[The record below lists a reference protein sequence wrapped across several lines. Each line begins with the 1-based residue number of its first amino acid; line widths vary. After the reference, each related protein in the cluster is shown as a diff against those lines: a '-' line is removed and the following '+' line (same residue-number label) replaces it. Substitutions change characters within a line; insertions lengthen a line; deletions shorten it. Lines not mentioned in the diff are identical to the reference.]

1 MKKAPAYAFARR
13 MTAKQTPVRPR
24 PKRQEIALIDLAQ
37 KAKKI
42 PRMRALFSGR
52 NGAGKTLAAEFLARH
67 LDVALFRIDLSKVV
81 SKYIGE
87 TEKNLAR
94 VFDAAELSGAILLF
108 DEADAL
114 FGKRSEAKDAHDR
127 YANIEIDYLLQRLEK
142 FRRAGHSVVSTPPRR
157 RFDVHAQNPLPFVIP
172 ACAPIGEARPR
183 PVSRGEGACRISPVR
198 PRESG

>member
-1 MKKAPAYAFARR
+1 
-13 MTAKQTPVRPR
+13 
-24 PKRQEIALIDLAQ
+24 
-37 KAKKI
+37 
-42 PRMRALFSGR
+42 MRALFSGR

-142 FRRAGHSVVSTPPRR
+142 FRGLAILSCQRRHADDLTFMPKIHCRLSFRRARRSAKRGH
-157 RFDVHAQNPLPFVIP
+157 
-172 ACAPIGEARPR
+172 AR
-183 PVSRGEGACRISPVR
+183 
-198 PRESG
+198 

>member
-13 MTAKQTPVRPR
+13 MIPKQTPVRPL
-24 PKRQEIALIDLAQ
+24 PKRQEIALIDLAD

-42 PRMRALFSGR
+42 LRPRALFSGR
-52 NGAGKTLAAEFLARH
+52 NNAGKTLAAEFLARQ

-81 SKYIGE
+81 GKYIGE
-87 TEKNLAR
+87 TEKNLRR

-114 FGKRSEAKDAHDR
+114 FGKRSEVKDSHDR

-142 FRRAGHSVVSTPPRR
+142 FEGLAILSCKHRRAVDLTFMPKIHCRLSFRR
-157 RFDVHAQNPLPFVIP
+157 AAKRRHA
-172 ACAPIGEARPR
+172 R
-183 PVSRGEGACRISPVR
+183 
-198 PRESG
+198 